1 MHLDHVT
8 DDRQSEAQSAVL
20 TCRRAVRLPKS
31 IEDIRQELRINAHA
45 GIRDRNFDVAT
56 GSTQPCVHASS
67 LACEL
72 HRVGKQVPDHLLYAI
87 GIAED
92 DAMRIIDHDL

>member
-1 MHLDHVT
+1 HVT

-56 GSTQPCVHASS
+56 GSNPPCLHASS
-67 LACEL
+67 LACDP
-72 HRVGKQVPDHLLYAI
+72 HGVWKQGPDHLLYTI
-87 GIAED
+87 GSAED